1 MSAAETVIVGQR
13 LPRIRSIDHRAG
25 YEVAV
30 SWDDVTRD
38 GATDI
43 VDLSPLVFR
52 LKFYAPLRDDEAL
65 RRSVHVLHGGAAIA
79 WGETD
84 EVDMA
89 AISVLRLAEE
99 AQPASLSAEE
109 EHKLS
114 QTDGR
119 TAAA

>member
-30 SWDDVTRD
+30 SWDDATRD

-52 LKFYAPLRDDEAL
+52 LKFCAPLRDDGAL
-65 RRSVHVLHGGAAIA
+65 RRNVHVLHGGAAIA

-84 EVDMA
+84 EVGMA
-89 AISVLRLAEE
+89 AISVLQLAEKV
-99 AQPASLSAEE
+99 QPAWLPAEE
-109 EHKLS
+109 EHELY
-114 QTDGR
+114 QIDGR

>member
-1 MSAAETVIVGQR
+1 MSAAETVIVGQT

-30 SWDDVTRD
+30 SWDDATRA

-79 WGETD
+79 WGEAS

-89 AISVLRLAEE
+89 ATSVLRLAEE
-99 AQPASLSAEE
+99 AQPASLPAEE

-114 QTDGR
+114 QIDGR